1 MVNGWAIDV
10 QNPINKCSAAVLQC
24 NIITGD
30 DISKNNLTAARLE
43 VEYKQEEPLGADQ
56 EHLLHPAGQ
65 PRPAQ
70 PAQQEVQQAASP
82 PR

>member
-1 MVNGWAIDV
+1 M

-30 DISKNNLTAARLE
+30 DISKNKLTAARLE